1 LNEAALARLAVQH
14 PDDLVL
20 VGRLQCSVGPH
31 QSPYDNI
38 YDITYAIET
47 ARQAAGRPP
56 TTMECPLS

>member
-1 LNEAALARLAVQH
+1 LNEAALARVAVQH

-31 QSPYDNI
+31 QST